1 MSPSKKAYFDA
12 QTQARN
18 LGRSAKAILA
28 MNTQAL
34 AQDIVDNIS
43 LAPEDYIPRHF
54 EGGVTPELA
63 KDVADLMV
71 EDAKD
76 RHQALV
82 DLRAAIM
89 SLPGHE
95 YDGVIANLSRRI
107 LAVSRIMPSKEI

>member
-1 MSPSKKAYFDA
+1 MSPSKRAYFDGMREA
-12 QTQARN
+12 KKM
-18 LGRSAKAILA
+18 GRSAQAIQA
-28 MNTQAL
+28 MHTQGL
-34 AQDIVDNIS
+34 AQEIVDNLS
-43 LAPEDYIPRHF
+43 LAPEDYIPQPF

-63 KDVADLMV
+63 KDVASLMV
-71 EDAKD
+71 EDAKA

-82 DLRAAIM
+82 DLRGAIM